1 MIDKIDSLDEDLTVF
16 CNGACPLC
24 NLETSFYKRQRGF
37 VRLNWL
43 EAGKGYR

>member
-1 MIDKIDSLDEDLTVF
+1 MIDKINSHDEDLTVF
-16 CNGACPLC
+16 YDGACPLC
-24 NLETSFYKRQRGF
+24 NREISFYKRQRGF